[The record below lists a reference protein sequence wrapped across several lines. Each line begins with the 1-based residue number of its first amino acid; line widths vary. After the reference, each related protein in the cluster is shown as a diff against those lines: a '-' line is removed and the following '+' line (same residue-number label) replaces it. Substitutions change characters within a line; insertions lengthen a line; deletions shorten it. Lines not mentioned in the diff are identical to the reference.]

1 MRKSKKRKPGP
12 VKGSKRTNR
21 NERLS
26 DRLIDGTVAGLRA
39 KAGSLELYEYLAA
52 LAGVQNA
59 PTLARAGEDTA
70 ITDPLPTACC
80 QQ

>member
-39 KAGSLELYEYLAA
+39 KAAPLELYEYLAA
-52 LAGVQNA
+52 LAGN
-59 PTLARAGEDTA
+59 PH
-70 ITDPLPTACC
+70 ACC
-80 QQ
+80 SLCLKPFTGTSEPL